1 MTKTENNNQ
10 LKLRVCDKFP
20 EGSIVIFEITEFS
33 YNTVYDKLR
42 LTRVPKTSSIYSVV
56 SIERWLVTDKRIGLY
71 RSVSLKV
78 SLVRPTARC
87 EVSRSKNLL
96 LSYGLHVEMED
107 NSIQMKKDL
116 QMFVY
121 QLRINAEVQ
130 VIEMVCCHL
139 FPLAC
144 VAFERFAISVY

>member
-1 MTKTENNNQ
+1 
-10 LKLRVCDKFP
+10 
-20 EGSIVIFEITEFS
+20 
-33 YNTVYDKLR
+33 
-42 LTRVPKTSSIYSVV
+42 
-56 SIERWLVTDKRIGLY
+56 
-71 RSVSLKV
+71 
-78 SLVRPTARC
+78 
-87 EVSRSKNLL
+87 
-96 LSYGLHVEMED
+96 MED

-139 FPLAC
+139 FPLAS